1 MAWGVGGWL
10 LTPFL
15 QRIGTEAAGRLRQR
29 VVAELHTTFA
39 SHYARTLSLRE
50 VLTLDA
56 IAAYGPRSTG
66 AKMLINP
73 NAT

>member
-1 MAWGVGGWL
+1 V
-10 LTPFL
+10 
-15 QRIGTEAAGRLRQR
+15 AG
-29 VVAELHTTFA
+29 ELHTTFA
-39 SHYARTLSLRE
+39 SHYARTISLRE
-50 VLTLDA
+50 ALTLEA